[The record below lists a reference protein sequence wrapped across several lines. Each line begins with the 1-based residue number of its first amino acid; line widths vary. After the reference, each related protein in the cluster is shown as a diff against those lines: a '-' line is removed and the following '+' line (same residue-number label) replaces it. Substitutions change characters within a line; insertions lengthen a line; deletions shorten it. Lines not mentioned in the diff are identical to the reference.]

1 MRSAFFMLLAANLV
15 FMAWAGWID
24 RPAEARVV
32 ESATRLPRLWFA
44 GETPGD
50 DATGGAN
57 QPRSGSAASRESNRQ
72 DQIPAAAPRA
82 KNQTSSPTGAS
93 GTATPPGV
101 PTSSQRAAETA
112 RAPART
118 TSASPAARTSL
129 SANTGASG
137 SASSSKATGGNA
149 QGASSNRDASPT
161 QLAAALRQAAE
172 ASGQSFA
179 TSVRSAS
186 AAARCLTVGPFKDVA
201 RSGRAVSILRE
212 RGFTP
217 KQRTENGDAWAGYW
231 VYIGGLKSEAE
242 QADILRKLEANGIM
256 DAHSMPNTGD
266 GLQVS
271 VGLFSDRGGADR
283 RSRSVQ
289 RLGLKADIMEKSQAG
304 TLYWVDLNPDGSKQ
318 PVPTEGL
325 IALEETGTRL
335 EMKTCPRGA

>member
-1 MRSAFFMLLAANLV
+1 MRSAFFMLLAANLA

-44 GETPGD
+44 GESPGD
-50 DATGGAN
+50 NAEKAN
-57 QPRSGSAASRESNRQ
+57 RPRSGGSTSRESNRE
-72 DQIPAAAPRA
+72 DQIPAAAPRT
-82 KNQTSSPTGAS
+82 KNQTSSATGAS
-93 GTATPPGV
+93 GTATPSGASTGSPRGGEA
-101 PTSSQRAAETA
+101 T

-118 TSASPAARTSL
+118 TGVSTPASTGLSA
-129 SANTGASG
+129 SANTAGSAAPKASG
-137 SASSSKATGGNA
+137 NS
-149 QGASSNRDASPT
+149 QGASSRDASPA
-161 QLAAALRQAAE
+161 QLAAALRQASE

-186 AAARCLTVGPFKDVA
+186 AAARCLTVGPFKDIS

-242 QADILRKLEANGIM
+242 QADILRKLEANGVM
-256 DAHSMPNTGD
+256 DAHSMPDTGD

-289 RLGLKADIMEKSQAG
+289 RLGLKADIMEKSQTG

-325 IALEETGTRL
+325 LALEETGTRL

>member
-1 MRSAFFMLLAANLV
+1 
-15 FMAWAGWID
+15 
-24 RPAEARVV
+24 
-32 ESATRLPRLWFA
+32 
-44 GETPGD
+44 
-50 DATGGAN
+50 
-57 QPRSGSAASRESNRQ
+57 
-72 DQIPAAAPRA
+72 
-82 KNQTSSPTGAS
+82 
-93 GTATPPGV
+93 
-101 PTSSQRAAETA
+101 
-112 RAPART
+112 
-118 TSASPAARTSL
+118 
-129 SANTGASG
+129 
-137 SASSSKATGGNA
+137 
-149 QGASSNRDASPT
+149 
-161 QLAAALRQAAE
+161 
-172 ASGQSFA
+172 
-179 TSVRSAS
+179 
-186 AAARCLTVGPFKDVA
+186 LTVGPFKDVS
-201 RSGRAVSILRE
+201 RSGRAISLLRE
-212 RGFTP
+212 SGFTP

-289 RLGLKADIMEKSQAG
+289 RLGLKADIMEKSQTG